1 MQIICTS
8 LPTDNHNSTSPT
20 DRFFAGQMLFLIVII
35 IIIQLKE
42 HQNVERLPDNSV
54 KAQTNGLN

>member
-1 MQIICTS
+1 
-8 LPTDNHNSTSPT
+8 
-20 DRFFAGQMLFLIVII
+20 MLFLIVII

-42 HQNVERLPDNSV
+42 HQNVERLPDNIV